1 MATAYR
7 MQGTGFI
14 WGERQVSY
22 GVGIRKMVRNHAYAL
37 PVQCPKHGYTQGSL
51 IRARV
56 RDRDRDRIVAC
67 VKDGPRVR
75 VQVKVGKN

>member
-1 MATAYR
+1 
-7 MQGTGFI
+7 
-14 WGERQVSY
+14 
-22 GVGIRKMVRNHAYAL
+22 MVRNHAYAL